1 MSTGQQPQFHAGM
14 KRSAPT
20 SSEEI
25 VPDGP
30 SSSSSCAAGE
40 SNAPMSVNSSNDV
53 TVISSKGPVTTM
65 QSESTVANIQN
76 ISSSHLTPAPT
87 VIAGPLMPQTIV
99 ATTTDPPGN
108 FNILQVPEQPI
119 QTTSSTVSTT
129 QQSDQQT
136 QSLTPLDRKNKNLS
150 EKKIRRLEKN
160 RISARN
166 CRRKKKEVALNLQ
179 REINIL
185 ESENLRLRLQLQIG
199 QEAEQLTKEE
209 QDRFSEGLDSL
220 LKSGASD
227 SEIYLNIE
235 DFKEKYADYGR
246 DRRSAIDFH
255 LRNVER
261 LLLPTTTTTVAM
273 RALGETR
280 VSSSAASSDNQTQT
294 GPIEVTEISTD
305 AISANDNLITN
316 HNLETAKDNLNF
328 EENTASSASSSSKA
342 TTNLTTKQQKSLF
355 QYLVNYL
362 KVTPAQAAALK
373 DSRHVAKEL
382 DSALVKS
389 LSMVQELRETLT
401 QCTDDLDAEFTTI
414 RSILTPR
421 QAAKFL
427 VWVANNDACMH
438 MLNELWRRQYPEP
451 IVDEEDYVVDDDAKN
466 ESNVSEATVK
476 LPEEMQRLS
485 S

>member
-1 MSTGQQPQFHAGM
+1 M

-20 SSEEI
+20 SSEDI

-30 SSSSSCAAGE
+30 SSSSSSCAVGT
-40 SNAPMSVNSSNDV
+40 SNVPMSVNSSNDV
-53 TVISSKGPVTTM
+53 TMISSTVPVTTI
-65 QSESTVANIQN
+65 QSESTVAN

-87 VIAGPLMPQTIV
+87 VLAAPLMPQQR
-99 ATTTDPPGN
+99 TTDPPGN
-108 FNILQVPEQPI
+108 NNNLQAPVQVQPI
-119 QTTSSTVSTT
+119 QTTSSNVSTT

-166 CRRKKKEVALNLQ
+166 CRRKKKEVAQNLQ
-179 REINIL
+179 REINII

-227 SEIYLNIE
+227 SEIYQNIE

-273 RALGETR
+273 RALGDNR
-280 VSSSAASSDNQTQT
+280 VSSITSSSDSQTQI
-294 GPIEVTEISTD
+294 GPIDGTEISTD
-305 AISANDNLITN
+305 AVSANDNLIAN
-316 HNLETAKDNLNF
+316 HNLETAKDNINF
-328 EENTASSASSSSKA
+328 EENAASSASSSSTA
-342 TTNLTTKQQKSLF
+342 ATNLTTKQQKSLF

-362 KVTPAQAAALK
+362 KVTPTQAAALK

-451 IVDEEDYVVDDDAKN
+451 IVDVNEGEYIGDDAKN
-466 ESNVSEATVK
+466 ESNVSEAKVK
-476 LPEEMQRLS
+476 LEET
-485 S
+485 